1 MSLCKC
7 GCGGEAEPGN
17 EYING
22 HNARVNNPMKNPN
35 AIQKQRETQRIN
47 KEIREGKRPPP
58 VLPYCECGCGQRV
71 TKPGN
76 RFIQGH
82 HMRVNN
88 PKKGKTKET
97 DEGIRMAGE
106 KSSKTRKRMF
116 VNGEL
121 EIWNKGE
128 TKETNEILRKI
139 GEKSSKTKKAFF
151 VSEEGQKWLD
161 KNRRGENAPMYGKH
175 TPLTEE
181 HLKKILKAVCAA
193 PNKKEQYLYWIL
205 QEIFPNEY
213 KFVGDGSVIIGGFS
227 PDFININGQK
237 KLIEHFGDYWHKG
250 DDEGNRI
257 FQFKLF
263 GFDTLVIW
271 EHELNDN
278 EIEMT
283 IAKIIEFH
291 YRK

>member
-1 MSLCKC
+1 MTLCKC

-22 HNARVNNPMKNPN
+22 HQNRGKNHPIYGKKPWNYGKTKKTDDRVVKNAEGVSKSLKKFY
-35 AIQKQRETQRIN
+35 QTE
-47 KEIREGKRPPP
+47 EGKK
-58 VLPYCECGCGQRV
+58 LAEE
-71 TKPGN
+71 TSN
-76 RFIQGH
+76 RF
-82 HMRVNN
+82 
-88 PKKGKTKET
+88 KGISPWSEGLTKET
-97 DEGIRMAGE
+97 DERVRTIGE
-106 KSSKTRKRMF
+106 NNSR
-116 VNGEL
+116 
-121 EIWNKGE
+121 I
-128 TKETNEILRKI
+128 RKI
-139 GEKSSKTKKAFF
+139 FF
-151 VSEEGQKWLD
+151 ASEEGQQWLD
-161 KNRRGENAPMYGKH
+161 KNMRGENKIRRVFFQTEEGQRWLDDNLRGKNHPMYGKH
-175 TPLTEE
+175 PSDET
-181 HLKKILKAVCAA
+181 LKKMLKAVCAA

-213 KFVGDGSVIIGGFS
+213 KFVGDGSVIIGGYC
-227 PDFININGQK
+227 PDFINTNGQK

-263 GFDTLVIW
+263 GFDTLIIW
-271 EHELNDN
+271 EHELDDN